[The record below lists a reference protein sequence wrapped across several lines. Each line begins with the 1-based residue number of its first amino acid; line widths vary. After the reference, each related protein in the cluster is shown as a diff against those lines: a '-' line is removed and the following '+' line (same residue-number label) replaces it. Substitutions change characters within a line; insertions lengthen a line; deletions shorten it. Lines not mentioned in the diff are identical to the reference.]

1 VDIPGNDISVVKLS
15 YMHEKL
21 NHESREFQRIS
32 RREPVPDMIRGGHR
46 FADQDIRQRTVFEGR
61 LLARGWNGATAVAAR
76 VPWSRVGVALSACII
91 AVSLF
96 ILWRRLQHLDIDR
109 VLAALRAKPWH
120 EIAAAAAAIAA
131 SYVTLTFYD
140 WFALRTIGKRHVPY
154 RIAALASFTSGAIRY
169 RIYSAWGLR
178 LIDIA
183 KLCFVTGLTFWLG
196 NLTVLGL
203 GMVYVP
209 GAASAVDHL
218 PPFANRLIGIA
229 ALAALVGYLTYVWR
243 KPRAFGTDRWQVTL
257 PDGPLTL
264 LQLLIGLAD
273 LFFCALA
280 VSFLIPSQPPI
291 AFAALS
297 VIFVFATLFGFAS
310 HAPGSLGVF
319 DAAMLVGLS
328 QFDREELVAGL
339 LLFRL
344 LYFIIPFC
352 FALLAVGARELWLA
366 FGQTPVAERD
376 G

>member
-1 VDIPGNDISVVKLS
+1 LV
-15 YMHEKL
+15 
-21 NHESREFQRIS
+21 
-32 RREPVPDMIRGGHR
+32 
-46 FADQDIRQRTVFEGR
+46 
-61 LLARGWNGATAVAAR
+61 ARGWNEATALATR
-76 VPWSRVGVALSACII
+76 IRWRRVGVALSACII

-96 ILWRRLQHLDIDR
+96 ILWRRLHDLDVDR
-109 VLAALRAKPWH
+109 VIATLRAKPLH

-140 WFALRTIGKRHVPY
+140 WFALRTIGARHVPY
-154 RIAALASFTSGAIRY
+154 RIAALASFTSYSIGHNIGATVFTGGAIRY
-169 RIYSAWGLR
+169 RIYSHYGLR

-196 NLTVLGL
+196 NITVLGL

-209 GAASAVDHL
+209 AAASAVDHL
-218 PPFANRLIGIA
+218 PPFANRMLGF
-229 ALAALVGYLTYVWR
+229 AALVALAGYLTYVWR

-264 LQLLIGLAD
+264 LQLGIGLAD

-280 VSFLIPSQPPI
+280 MSLLIPSQPPI

-297 VIFVFATLFGFAS
+297 VVFVFATLFGFAS

-319 DAAMLVGLS
+319 DAAMVVGLS

-344 LYFIIPFC
+344 IYFILPFSL
-352 FALLAVGARELWLA
+352 ALLAVGARELWLA
-366 FGQTPVAERD
+366 ICRTPVAHPD
-376 G
+376 AWP

>member
-1 VDIPGNDISVVKLS
+1 
-15 YMHEKL
+15 M
-21 NHESREFQRIS
+21 
-32 RREPVPDMIRGGHR
+32 
-46 FADQDIRQRTVFEGR
+46 
-61 LLARGWNGATAVAAR
+61 LAGGWNGATALATR
-76 VPWSRVGVALSACII
+76 IRWHRVGVALSACII
-91 AVSLF
+91 AVSLYV
-96 ILWRRLQHLDIDR
+96 LWRRLQHLDVDK
-109 VLAALRAKPWH
+109 VMAALAAKPWQ
-120 EIAAAAAAIAA
+120 EIAGAAAAIAA
-131 SYVTLTFYD
+131 SYATLTFYD

-154 RIAALASFTSGAIRY
+154 RIAALASFTSYSIGHNIGATVFTGGAIRY
-169 RIYSAWGLR
+169 RIYSHYGLR

-196 NLTVLGL
+196 NIAVLGVGL
-203 GMVYVP
+203 ICVP

-218 PPFANRLIGIA
+218 PPPTNRMLGVA
-229 ALAALVGYLTYVWR
+229 ALAALAGYLVYVWR
-243 KPRAFGTDRWQVTL
+243 KPRAFGTDSWQVTL

-264 LQLLIGLAD
+264 LQLGIGLAD

-280 VSFLIPSQPPI
+280 MSLLIPSQPPI

-344 LYFIIPFC
+344 IYFIIPFC
-352 FALLAVGARELWLA
+352 LALLAMGARELWLA
-366 FGQTPVAERD
+366 ICRTGVAPAER
-376 G
+376 

>member
-1 VDIPGNDISVVKLS
+1 
-15 YMHEKL
+15 M
-21 NHESREFQRIS
+21 RQRK
-32 RREPVPDMIRGGHR
+32 IRGR
-46 FADQDIRQRTVFEGR
+46 R
-61 LLARGWNGATAVAAR
+61 LLARGWNGATALATR
-76 VPWSRVGVALSACII
+76 IRWSRVGVALSACII
-91 AVSLF
+91 AVSLY

-109 VLAALRAKPWH
+109 VIAALAAKPWH
-120 EIAAAAAAIAA
+120 EIAGAAAAIAA

-154 RIAALASFTSGAIRY
+154 RIAALASFTSYSIGHNIGATVFTGGAIRY
-169 RIYSAWGLR
+169 RIYSHYGLR
-178 LIDIA
+178 LVDIA

-209 GAASAVDHL
+209 EAASAIDHL
-218 PPFANRLIGIA
+218 PPLTNRMLGIA
-229 ALAALVGYLTYVWR
+229 ALLALAGYLIYVWR

-264 LQLLIGLAD
+264 LQLAIGLAD

-280 VSFLIPSQPPI
+280 MSLLIPSQPPI

-319 DAAMLVGLS
+319 DAAMLVGLG
-328 QFDREELVAGL
+328 QFDREGLVAGL

-344 LYFIIPFC
+344 LYFILPFC

-366 FGQTPVAERD
+366 TCRTPVAPPD
-376 G
+376 GWH